1 MCRVRRGDGTYKQ
14 CRALLDTCAAAH
26 FITEDVAKELRL
38 PIRPYSIP
46 INAIND
52 TRTRSTGIIE
62 ITIQSLDSRYKRN
75 LSLLIVPKIADQVPS
90 EVFPRELIKIP
101 IDRKLADPQFHL
113 PRPVDILIGSGATL
127 SLMSVGQF
135 RLSRARG
142 DLILQKTQLGWVVV
156 GGIDSEESKEKTALF
171 ATTELRDQLER
182 FWLIEDAIVTRTEGT
197 QEVECETHYT
207 QNTKRDETG
216 RYIVRLPFREKGHD
230 YSELYHIALRRFHN
244 LWKKLNANP
253 ELRKEY
259 ERTMQ
264 EYLTLGHMS
273 LVEDDPTGGC
283 YLPHHAVI
291 KSTSTTTKVRV
302 VFDASAKNS
311 QGISLNS
318 TLLVGPTIQDTL
330 VEHLLRFRTYRYV
343 LTADIEKMYR
353 QIWIHPDDRQYQRIF
368 WIHKDRIRTFEL
380 NTVTFGI
387 ASAPFLAIRT
397 IKQLAKDESVNYP
410 LGAEILNRD
419 LYVDDLITGTDDVET
434 LGRIRDQTIEI
445 LKRGGFNIRQW
456 ASNYRPILD
465 KLDTKKV
472 NVEFFSG
479 ETSILKTLGISWNT
493 HHDHLI
499 YTVAPIDLHE
509 KITKRRILSEIAKI
523 YDPLGLL
530 GPIILTA
537 KILIQDCWKTKV
549 EWDESV
555 PNALH
560 SSWTRFAEQLKL
572 IDNLT
577 IERRL
582 IIDNHDEVQIH
593 GFCDASQAGYGGS
606 LYVRSRDQVGNV
618 HVRLFCAKSRV
629 APLKD
634 TTIPRLE
641 LCGALTL
648 ARLYREIRASC
659 GIRPNKIIFW
669 SDSTIVLGW
678 LRRDPNTLKQ
688 FTANRVR
695 EIQEIC
701 VGITWRHVRTENN
714 PADALS
720 RGQLPR
726 EFIKNNSWFH
736 GPSWLRRPELEWPIQ
751 TETETDELPEL
762 KKIPLLMT
770 RIEPESIFRRFS
782 NYTRLLRITARCR
795 RWVKTNSYRGEIS
808 TAEIIDTERHVLR
821 LIQNEQFRAEKDR
834 LTESGGVKGARLAA
848 LNPIIDETGLIRVGG
863 RLKNANLPFQEKCP
877 ILLPSHH
884 HVTDLLIRKF
894 HEQNFHAGIQ
904 TTLYAI
910 RQRFWL
916 LDGKNQVRKIVR
928 HCVRC
933 IRFRASGIQYKMGD
947 LPRSR
952 VQETI
957 AFSHTGVDFFGPL
970 YVKEKKY
977 RNKGRVKV
985 YGCIFVCMCIK
996 AVHIEL
1002 VSDLTTDAFL
1012 AAFRRFTGRRA
1023 IPSHVYSDNGT
1034 NFVGANN
1041 QLRELYALIE
1051 SEEYKTKIHNYATD
1065 QRISWHFNPPLSPH
1079 FGGLWEAAVKSFK
1092 HHFRRVVGE
1101 TLFTYEELNTFAIEI
1116 EAILNSRPLCP
1127 ISSDPNDATAL
1138 TPAHFL
1144 VGRPLNMLPEE
1155 NYENTPINR
1164 LSSWKHITKVRQDF
1178 WRRWYI
1184 EYLRELQK
1192 RQKWN
1197 NSQYKLEKDTIV
1209 ILIDKNQP
1217 CMRWQLGRIID
1228 VHPGEDDVVRVVT
1241 IKTTHGN
1248 IKRNATTI
1256 CPLLSDR

>member
-156 GGIDSEESKEKTALF
+156 GGIDSEESKEETALF

-302 VFDASAKNS
+302 VFDA
-311 QGISLNS
+311 L
-318 TLLVGPTIQDTL
+318 
-330 VEHLLRFRTYRYV
+330 
-343 LTADIEKMYR
+343 
-353 QIWIHPDDRQYQRIF
+353 QRIVRAF
-368 WIHKDRIRTFEL
+368 
-380 NTVTFGI
+380 
-387 ASAPFLAIRT
+387 
-397 IKQLAKDESVNYP
+397 P
-410 LGAEILNRD
+410 LI
-419 LYVDDLITGTDDVET
+419 VH
-434 LGRIRDQTIEI
+434 
-445 LKRGGFNIRQW
+445 
-456 ASNYRPILD
+456 S
-465 KLDTKKV
+465 
-472 NVEFFSG
+472 
-479 ETSILKTLGISWNT
+479 
-493 HHDHLI
+493 
-499 YTVAPIDLHE
+499 
-509 KITKRRILSEIAKI
+509 
-523 YDPLGLL
+523 
-530 GPIILTA
+530 

-582 IIDNHDEVQIH
+582 IIDNHNEVQIH

-634 TTIPRLE
+634 KTIPRLE

-678 LRRDPNTLKQ
+678 LRKDPNTLKQ

-720 RGQLPR
+720 RGRLPR

-782 NYTRLLRITARCR
+782 NYTRLL
-795 RWVKTNSYRGEIS
+795 
-808 TAEIIDTERHVLR
+808 
-821 LIQNEQFRAEKDR
+821 
-834 LTESGGVKGARLAA
+834 
-848 LNPIIDETGLIRVGG
+848 
-863 RLKNANLPFQEKCP
+863 
-877 ILLPSHH
+877 
-884 HVTDLLIRKF
+884 
-894 HEQNFHAGIQ
+894 
-904 TTLYAI
+904 TL
-910 RQRFWL
+910 
-916 LDGKNQVRKIVR
+916 
-928 HCVRC
+928 C
-933 IRFRASGIQYKMGD
+933 
-947 LPRSR
+947 
-952 VQETI
+952 T
-957 AFSHTGVDFFGPL
+957 
-970 YVKEKKY
+970 
-977 RNKGRVKV
+977 
-985 YGCIFVCMCIK
+985 
-996 AVHIEL
+996 
-1002 VSDLTTDAFL
+1002 
-1012 AAFRRFTGRRA
+1012 
-1023 IPSHVYSDNGT
+1023 
-1034 NFVGANN
+1034 
-1041 QLRELYALIE
+1041 
-1051 SEEYKTKIHNYATD
+1051 
-1065 QRISWHFNPPLSPH
+1065 PLSPLRGH
-1079 FGGLWEAAVKSFK
+1079 
-1092 HHFRRVVGE
+1092 R
-1101 TLFTYEELNTFAIEI
+1101 
-1116 EAILNSRPLCP
+1116 NSS
-1127 ISSDPNDATAL
+1127 IS
-1138 TPAHFL
+1138 
-1144 VGRPLNMLPEE
+1144 
-1155 NYENTPINR
+1155 
-1164 LSSWKHITKVRQDF
+1164 
-1178 WRRWYI
+1178 
-1184 EYLRELQK
+1184 
-1192 RQKWN
+1192 
-1197 NSQYKLEKDTIV
+1197 
-1209 ILIDKNQP
+1209 
-1217 CMRWQLGRIID
+1217 LG
-1228 VHPGEDDVVRVVT
+1228 
-1241 IKTTHGN
+1241 
-1248 IKRNATTI
+1248 
-1256 CPLLSDR
+1256 CPLSGDIQVY